1 MCYGSGCKHELWS
14 GECDGL
20 YVVCPMNGEEE
31 TADGN
36 AIIELYKDGEITL
49 KEARRLMGMRV

>member
-1 MCYGSGCKHELWS
+1 
-14 GECDGL
+14 
-20 YVVCPMNGEEE
+20 MNGEEE